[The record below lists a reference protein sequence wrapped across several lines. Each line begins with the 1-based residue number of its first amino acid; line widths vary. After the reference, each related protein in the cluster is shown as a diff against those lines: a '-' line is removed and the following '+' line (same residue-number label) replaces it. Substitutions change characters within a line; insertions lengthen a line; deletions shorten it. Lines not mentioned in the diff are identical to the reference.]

1 MFYVL
6 LQICSRLYLF
16 AVGFA
21 RNSSL
26 LVRQVT
32 LVDVVASRADAGLML
47 VQVELV
53 AGKAGADDAT
63 EEHGTLLLAQ
73 VHGTGIGV
81 FWDTLSHQEYVSWAA
96 GLAFAVRPFLVHL
109 FKKNGLKY

>member
-1 MFYVL
+1 M
-6 LQICSRLYLF
+6 F

-21 RNSSL
+21 RDSSI

-63 EEHGTLLLAQ
+63 EENGTLLLAQ